1 MDFFFPDDLAPR
13 QPPEGTRITSLGA
26 EPLSDGRRVRVHIE
40 ITPFQKRPQIDVTLF
55 DSNGEEVTVTSFIEP
70 VTWRLEFTLHIRGRE
85 NVAGNYRLEARLY
98 YPDGPSAEPVNY
110 EFEIHADGLNG

>member
-55 DSNGEEVTVTSFIEP
+55 DSNGDEVTATSFIEP

-98 YPDGPSAEPVNY
+98 YPDGPSAEPFNY
-110 EFEIHADGLNG
+110 EFEISADGLN